1 LSMTL
6 INLVTKNDL
15 IECINNVRNAGD
27 KARSYSNYSEASVM
41 VLFTNNYSN
50 KDSSIII
57 IKRKSNLRKHAG
69 QIAFPGGRKEK
80 FDKNLQETAERETEE
95 EVNISKDKYQVIGH
109 FPKFYTGTGYVV
121 TPYLGIINKEA
132 EFQKKIKLNDD
143 EVEKI
148 FFAKTDLLLS
158 PQYHIRDKP
167 PINSSMHMTWKI
179 NYDNENIWGLT
190 ARVLVTISAGFGL
203 REFPPCDDI

>member
-1 LSMTL
+1 MTL
-6 INLVTKNDL
+6 INLITKNDL

-50 KDSSIII
+50 QDSSIII